1 MAFIGIKAMCTA
13 RGICRSFYP
22 SLLPECRYL
31 AHQDFLHFFHGWIH
45 ITTYLLRDSFEWAY
59 EVPHS
64 DMVVVWGNSRSAT
77 GLTQRGFW
85 QCGVRQYGDTAGV
98 TLLFQHGQ
106 AKQA

>member
-1 MAFIGIKAMCTA
+1 MRSRWCGSRILLRLSPMAFIGIKAMCTA

-22 SLLPECRYL
+22 SLLPERGYL

-64 DMVVVWGNSRSAT
+64 DMVVFRCARPVAE
-77 GLTQRGFW
+77 RGFP
-85 QCGVRQYGDTAGV
+85 R
-98 TLLFQHGQ
+98 L
-106 AKQA
+106 